1 MPSLTLSLF
10 CVLAAAVGAAGAT
23 GGRADVAWRG
33 AALVRSLRLRGGA
46 PVVLFTGGDSDE
58 MIPNTNMCTKEVE
71 DPLLDPPG
79 GLGFMTSMEADRLRA
94 LGALRGRWDIESQEE
109 PESDIQDAFETEWP
123 EDWGGEEE
131 HQLRHAPGPVRLYS
145 ATKYNHDILP
155 TGRFSA
161 ETMNRVG
168 HKFADDG
175 DFTAANNARV
185 ARAVRNAQRA
195 KATPEGESSDVA
207 EKIEQ
212 HMAGLMDHT
221 KVTAGGSGLTGG
233 QGLSFLPDVTEA
245 QAAEWLKEAEKPWTG
260 REEMSKVPLATKH
273 EAVKIDLDTDGKP
286 RTKAMQQAEVNL
298 DKAIRANDEDAV
310 EAAIAA
316 MQ

>member
-1 MPSLTLSLF
+1 
-10 CVLAAAVGAAGAT
+10 
-23 GGRADVAWRG
+23 
-33 AALVRSLRLRGGA
+33 
-46 PVVLFTGGDSDE
+46 VVLFTGGDSDE

-168 HKFADDG
+168 HTLADDG
-175 DFTAANNARV
+175 KFTDVEINEGDTTSEPQADGDDMAAANNARV

-316 MQ
+316 MQELEDEENPAKEGGRTPVCV